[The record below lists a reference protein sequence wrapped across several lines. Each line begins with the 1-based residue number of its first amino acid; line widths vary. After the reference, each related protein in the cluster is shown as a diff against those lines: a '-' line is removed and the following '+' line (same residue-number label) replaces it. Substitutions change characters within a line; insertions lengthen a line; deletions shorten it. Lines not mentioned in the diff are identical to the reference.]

1 MKIDFL
7 VILACAV
14 ACLVEQQSVISK
26 LNSSAGWRGQETAPR
41 FPLSAFTAFPGE
53 YSIIGWKEHF
63 PTNGLQ
69 SAAFDSLMTGTPA
82 SFSEKPTD

>member
-26 LNSSAGWRGQETAPR
+26 LNSSAGWRGQETAPG
-41 FPLSAFTAFPGE
+41 FPLSAFSAMTAFTAFPGE

-63 PTNGLQ
+63 WGQ
-69 SAAFDSLMTGTPA
+69 TGYGWLPLTVL
-82 SFSEKPTD
+82 